1 MTYELFYAIETEV
14 RQHLRVSEAK
24 RVKDKQGLLQAVLNN
39 PNVLFQW
46 CLLSSDHQDDVIH
59 ELLKIMAD
67 LYIIIRGYSFA
78 TSCIEIY
85 KQSMHKESGHRNVA
99 KYRKVALINCV
110 GCRVC
115 ACVMQ
120 FCGVLLA
127 VWWTCQV
134 SAKLF
139 SIIILNNEC

>member
-1 MTYELFYAIETEV
+1 MDKHSGRGGLWHVNDMTYELFYAIETEV

-39 PNVLFQW
+39 ADVLFQW

-67 LYIIIRGYSFA
+67 LYITIRGYSFA

-85 KQSMHKESGHRNVA
+85 KQSMHKGLQRSKGL
-99 KYRKVALINCV
+99 RKEL
-110 GCRVC
+110 
-115 ACVMQ
+115 
-120 FCGVLLA
+120 FTSKLA
-127 VWWTCQV
+127 
-134 SAKLF
+134 
-139 SIIILNNEC
+139 

>member
-39 PNVLFQW
+39 ADVLFQW

-59 ELLKIMAD
+59 ELLKIMA
-67 LYIIIRGYSFA
+67 IRGYSFA

-85 KQSMHKESGHRNVA
+85 KQSMHKGLH
-99 KYRKVALINCV
+99 
-110 GCRVC
+110 
-115 ACVMQ
+115 
-120 FCGVLLA
+120 
-127 VWWTCQV
+127 
-134 SAKLF
+134 
-139 SIIILNNEC
+139 